1 MCGILCRHV
10 RHPGALASPGAAAAE
25 PLTAL
30 LAGLRHRGPDAIS
43 ARVHGQAWLG
53 HTRLAVI
60 DLRTG
65 DQPQFNEDGTVAVV
79 LNGEIYNHGELR
91 RRLQACGH
99 VFRSES
105 DTEVIAHLYEEY
117 GEDLCGHLL
126 GMFAFVISDSRTG
139 ALLAARDRLGQKP
152 LLYHQDGDA
161 LHLASELKA
170 LAPLLGSRRRV
181 DRQALALF
189 LNAMYVPA
197 PLTIWEGV
205 RKLPPAHLLRHDAEG
220 LVIRPYW
227 QPRLQIDWSL
237 TEADAVGGLRER
249 LEESVA
255 SQLVADVPLGVFL
268 SGGLDS
274 AAVTVCA
281 ARSRYAPVD
290 TFTFGLDGGLDER
303 PWARAVAER
312 CGSRHREL
320 RAGLGLPEAFLR
332 LLTHFDEPFADNSA
346 LPTYLL
352 AHAAREHVTVVLTGD
367 GGDELLAGYDG
378 YLGQQLQRETRTASR
393 TESLLARYG
402 VGFPYP
408 RSLLGNWP
416 QRYWQQL
423 RSAVPAPLVAAWL
436 GGPAPGLDEFWQQHA
451 WLPLADTDPLS
462 RAFAHDLNF
471 YLPDDLLKKV
481 DMACMF
487 VGLESR
493 SPFLDHRLVEFCLT
507 IPPPLKLAGG
517 RTKHLL
523 REVMAPHLPAA
534 VLERPKQGFGSPVRD
549 WVRGPL
555 REIARDLLRPG
566 CRCEAWLDP
575 EAVTDLGE
583 RFWSDADPDD
593 WRLPLQYWTLLS
605 LEGWLRHYE

>member
-10 RHPGALASPGAAAAE
+10 GRPGPGLKPGAGAAAV
-25 PLTAL
+25 LTDQ
-30 LAGLRHRGPDAIS
+30 LAGLRHRGPDAMAAS
-43 ARVHGQAWLG
+43 VHGQAWLG

-60 DLRTG
+60 DLQTG
-65 DQPQFNEDGTVAVV
+65 DQPLFNEDGTVAAI
-79 LNGEIYNHGELR
+79 LNGEIYNHRELR
-91 RRLQACGH
+91 AHLQARGH
-99 VFRSES
+99 VFRSAA
-105 DTEVIAHLYEEY
+105 DTEVLVHLYEEY
-117 GEDLCGHLL
+117 GEDMCGHLL

-152 LLYHQDGDA
+152 LLYHQDGDV
-161 LHLASELKA
+161 LTLASELKA
-170 LAPLLGSRRRV
+170 LAPLLGDRRRV
-181 DRQALALF
+181 DRQALALY

-205 RKLPPAHLLRHDAEG
+205 RKLPPAHLLRHDADG
-220 LVIRPYW
+220 LAIRPYW
-227 QPRLQIDWSL
+227 RPRLQVDWSL
-237 TEADAVGGLRER
+237 TEAEAVAGLRER
-249 LEESVA
+249 LEAAVS
-255 SQLVADVPLGVFL
+255 SQLVSDVPLGVFL

-274 AAVTVCA
+274 AAVTA
-281 ARSRYAPVD
+281 FAAQARSEPVD
-290 TFTFGLDGGLDER
+290 TFTFGMDGGLDER

-312 CGSRHREL
+312 YGSRHREL
-320 RAGLGLPEAFLR
+320 RAGLGLAEAFGR
-332 LLTHFDEPFADNSA
+332 LLAHFDEPFADNSA
-346 LPTYLL
+346 VPTYLL

-423 RSAVPAPLVAAWL
+423 RSVVPVPLAAAWL
-436 GGPAPGLDEFWQQHA
+436 GHPEPGLEEFWPRHA

-462 RAFAHDLNF
+462 RAFAHDVNF

-493 SPFLDHRLVEFCLT
+493 SPFLDHRLVEYCLT

-517 RTKHLL
+517 RTKYLL
-523 REVMAPHLPAA
+523 REVMAPFLPAA
-534 VLERPKQGFGSPVRD
+534 VLDRPKQGFGSPVRD

-555 REIARDLLRPG
+555 SEMSRDLLRPG
-566 CRCEAWLDP
+566 CRCESWLDP
-575 EAVTDLGE
+575 AAVAQVDR
-583 RFWSDADPDD
+583 RFWADEEPDD
-593 WRLPLQYWTLLS
+593 WRLPLQYWTLLA
-605 LEGWLRHYE
+605 LEGWLRHHA